1 MLSLRFKNHLNV
13 CRQKYTVC
21 VYTKAEHFKDAP
33 GEFMMDHAKKV
44 MWVTE
49 LRLQPKER
57 LCSCLSFLLSAV
69 SDKQLLPPLPMNIM
83 PGSLSASF

>member
-33 GEFMMDHAKKV
+33 GEFIMDRTKKV
-44 MWVTE
+44 MWVTDRAE
-49 LRLQPKER
+49 AAAKGKALL
-57 LCSCLSFLLSAV
+57 LSFILAV
-69 SDKQLLPPLPMNIM
+69 S
-83 PGSLSASF
+83 SV